1 MFRSRSGSLIAALS
15 GVALVWNCAE
25 EEIMPPDPTPPNL
38 TGTYTI
44 ESFTSALDPETT
56 LVPPEVSGSFTVQQA
71 TVAGGEATG
80 TFTSD
85 LTLPVPGGNIARFEG
100 TGTYANRLDGTW
112 EQEFLTGPLV
122 QLSPQQTGMYT
133 FESSI
138 LTVVVEQP
146 ALSASTTVWRRQ

>member
-1 MFRSRSGSLIAALS
+1 MFRSRSGSLIAALT

-25 EEIMPPDPTPPNL
+25 EEMIPPDPMPPDL
-38 TGTYTI
+38 TGTYAI

-56 LVPPEVSGSFTVQQA
+56 LVPPEVSGSFTVQQTA
-71 TVAGGEATG
+71 VVGGEATG
-80 TFTSD
+80 TFTTA
-85 LTLPVPGGNIARFEG
+85 LKLPLAGNIIELPG
-100 TGTYANRLDGTW
+100 SGTYTNRLDGTW

-122 QLSPQQTGMYT
+122 DLSPQQTGTYT

>member
-1 MFRSRSGSLIAALS
+1 MFRARSRLLI
-15 GVALVWNCAE
+15 VALTGFSLVPGCGDE
-25 EEIMPPDPTPPNL
+25 EVVVPDPMPPDL

-44 ESFTSALDPETT
+44 QSFTSALDPETT
-56 LVPPEVSGSFTVQQA
+56 LVPPEVSGRFSVQQTA
-71 TVAGGEATG
+71 VAGGEASG

-85 LTLPVPGGNIARFEG
+85 LTLPVMGNIARFRG

-122 QLSPQQTGMYT
+122 DLSPQQTGMYT
-133 FESSI
+133 FESSV

>member
-1 MFRSRSGSLIAALS
+1 MFHSRPGSLIAVLG

-25 EEIMPPDPTPPNL
+25 EEIIPPDPTPPDL
-38 TGTYTI
+38 TGTYAI
-44 ESFTSALDPETT
+44 ESFAFTADPETVF
-56 LVPPEVSGSFTVQQA
+56 VPPEVSGSFTVQQTA
-71 TVAGGEATG
+71 AAGGEATG

-85 LTLPVPGGNIARFEG
+85 LTLPLPGVGIVRFEG
-100 TGTYANRLDGTW
+100 TGTYTNRLDGTW

-133 FESSI
+133 FEGSI

-146 ALSASTTVWRRQ
+146 PLSASTTVWRRQ